1 MSYRQMTTM
10 NLEVVVPTDYYF
22 EELDEYDRSILR
34 GSRLDDDLTLV
45 KVEVTDEHLNCM
57 SMEEF
62 VEFVGID
69 SEFVVS
75 TNWEDLM

>member
-1 MSYRQMTTM
+1 MM
-10 NLEVVVPTDYYF
+10 LDVVVPTDYYF
-22 EELDEYDRSILR
+22 EELDEYDRSNLR
-34 GSRLDDDLTLV
+34 GSRLDEDLTLV
-45 KVEVTDEHLNCM
+45 KVEIDDVYLNCM

-62 VEFVGID
+62 VEFIGID

>member
-1 MSYRQMTTM
+1 MM
-10 NLEVVVPTDYYF
+10 LDVVVPTDYYF
-22 EELDEYDRSILR
+22 EELDEYDRSNLR

-45 KVEVTDEHLNCM
+45 KVEIDDVYLNCM

-62 VEFVGID
+62 VEFIGID

>member
-1 MSYRQMTTM
+1 MSLM
-10 NLEVVVPTDYYF
+10 LEVVVPTDYYM
-22 EELDEYDRSILR
+22 EDLKDDLI
-34 GSRLDDDLTLV
+34 GSKLDDDLTLV
-45 KVEVTDEHLNCM
+45 KVEVTDEYLNCM
-57 SMEEF
+57 SVDEF

>member
-1 MSYRQMTTM
+1 MI
-10 NLEVVVPTDYYF
+10 LEVVVPTDYYF
-22 EELDEYDRSILR
+22 EELDEYDRSNLR
-34 GSRLDDDLTLV
+34 GSRLDEDLTLV
-45 KVEVTDEHLNCM
+45 KVEIDDVYLNCM

-62 VEFVGID
+62 VEFIGID

>member
-1 MSYRQMTTM
+1 MK
-10 NLEVVVPTDYYF
+10 LDVVVPTDYYF
-22 EELDEYDRSILR
+22 EELKGDLV
-34 GSRLDDDLTLV
+34 GSRLDNDLTIV
-45 KVEVTDEHLNCM
+45 RVEVTDEHLNCM

-75 TNWEDLM
+75 TNWDDLM

>member
-22 EELDEYDRSILR
+22 EELKGDLV
-34 GSRLDDDLTLV
+34 GSRLDDDLTVV
-45 KVEVTDEHLNCM
+45 KVEITDEYLNCM
-57 SMEEF
+57 SVDEF

-75 TNWEDLM
+75 TNWEELM

>member
-1 MSYRQMTTM
+1 MM
-10 NLEVVVPTDYYF
+10 LDVVVPTDYYF
-22 EELDEYDRSILR
+22 EELDEYDRSNLR
-34 GSRLDDDLTLV
+34 GSRLDDDLTIV
-45 KVEVTDEHLNCM
+45 KVEIDDVFLNCM
-57 SMEEF
+57 TEEEC

>member
-1 MSYRQMTTM
+1 MK
-10 NLEVVVPTDYYF
+10 LDVVVPTDYYM
-22 EELDEYDRSILR
+22 EELEGDLV
-34 GSRLDDDLTLV
+34 GSRLDNDLTIV
-45 KVEVTDEHLNCM
+45 RVEITDEYLNCM